1 MNLKSFYCNTMARAK
16 KNTNSRIVAV
26 PIIILLVTLILVIF
40 VTSQRL
46 QSTKSLP
53 SFPKAEET
61 NTEVLP
67 TPYYWQADYNGDKV
81 FTSYDATKMSQCY
94 TGGFG
99 YCGAADVNADDQV
112 DAGDLSAANLCARDF
127 NRFPR
132 CVNIDFNNNGRVDR
146 REIMQIS
153 QCIFNQC
160 GRDPNGDFRLD
171 AADISYSN
179 RYNAPLPT
187 PSGTRL
193 HCNACDFNY
202 DGKIEQSEITD
213 TLTQKCV
220 FRNDP
225 NYCWRL
231 GDSRNRIYKGDANR
245 DNKIDAGDI
254 SACVLCMNTR

>member
-1 MNLKSFYCNTMARAK
+1 MARRGRGLKSSLKAIAVIGVLVVVVLITLSLVK
-16 KNTNSRIVAV
+16 KLQTER
-26 PIIILLVTLILVIF
+26 P
-40 VTSQRL
+40 L
-46 QSTKSLP
+46 QSSPYATDNDSG
-53 SFPKAEET
+53 A
-61 NTEVLP
+61 LP
-67 TPYYWQADYNGDKV
+67 TPYYWQGDYNTDRV

-112 DAGDLSAANLCARDF
+112 DAGDLSAANLCVRDF

-132 CVNIDFNNNGRVDR
+132 CVNIDFNHNGRIDR

-179 RYNAPLPT
+179 RYNVPLPT
-187 PSGTRL
+187 PTGSRL

-213 TLTQKCV
+213 TLAQKCI

-231 GDSRNRIYKGDANR
+231 GDTRNRIYKGDANS
-245 DNKIDAGDI
+245 DNRVDAGDA
-254 SACVLCMNTR
+254 SACALCMNVR